1 MGRAENRKKM
11 KSIKKRMTDEQFGQL
26 NSEINRQYINDEVNS
41 QICFYQK
48 LWSDC
53 IIEAF
58 KKCGY
63 TLDKAKIIL
72 DETESIMLKK
82 VEAKKNGKS

>member
-1 MGRAENRKKM
+1 MGRAENRKKI
-11 KSIKKRMTDEQFGQL
+11 KTIKKRITEKQFKAL
-26 NSEINRQYINDEVNS
+26 NSEINMRYVNDEVDK
-41 QICFYQK
+41 QIKFYQK

-63 TLDKAKIIL
+63 TLDKAKVVL
-72 DETESIMLKK
+72 DETEVIMLKK
-82 VEAKKNGKS
+82 VERIS